1 MGAYITRRL
10 LVMIPM
16 LFAITVFVF
25 LIMHAA
31 PGNAMESILDPKI
44 KDPTALINAL
54 KKANG
59 LDKPLYVQYFTW
71 LVNFFQGKWGFS
83 FTNHQP
89 VIQLVGPAIKNTL
102 ILAIVAEI
110 LTLLIGIP
118 LGIQQSRKPYGAF
131 DNTAS
136 VFSIAMFSIPY
147 YIVAIFLIY
156 FLSIK
161 LQIFPAQN
169 AVGTGPNAGS
179 LLDHLRHVMLPAISI
194 AITSSAVYSR
204 YTRGSL
210 LEVARKDFTRT
221 AYAKGLREG
230 KVFRKHVFRNG
241 MIPIVT
247 VFGFDIG
254 NLIGGFIILEGLF
267 AYQGMGYLTLQAVTD
282 RDYNVILAT
291 TILIA
296 FGILIGNLIADI
308 LYAVVDPRIRYN

>member
-1 MGAYITRRL
+1 VGAYIVRRI

-16 LFAITVFVF
+16 LIAITVFVF

-31 PGNAMESILDPKI
+31 PGNAMESILDPRI
-44 KDPTALINAL
+44 KDPTALLNAL

-71 LVNFFQGKWGFS
+71 VSNFFRGNWGFS
-83 FTNHQP
+83 FSNHQP
-89 VIQLVGPAIKNTL
+89 VTQLVGPAIKNTL

-110 LTLLIGIP
+110 LTLIIGVP

-131 DNTAS
+131 DNTVS
-136 VFSIAMFSIPY
+136 VFSIALFSIPY

-161 LQIFPAQN
+161 LGIFPAQN
-169 AVGTGPNAGS
+169 AVGNGPSAGS
-179 LLDHLRHVMLPAISI
+179 LLDHLVHVALPAISI
-194 AITSSAVYSR
+194 ALTSSAVYSR
-204 YTRGSL
+204 YTRGSM
-210 LEVARKDFTRT
+210 LEVSRKDYTRT

-230 KVFRKHVFRNG
+230 KVFTKHVFRNG

-247 VFGFDIG
+247 QFGFDIG
-254 NLIGGFIILEGLF
+254 GLIGGFIILEGLF
-267 AYQGMGYLTLQAVTD
+267 AYQGMGYLTLQAVLD

-291 TILIA
+291 TMLIA
-296 FGILIGNLIADI
+296 IGILIGNLIADI
-308 LYAVVDPRIRYN
+308 LYAIVDPRIRYN